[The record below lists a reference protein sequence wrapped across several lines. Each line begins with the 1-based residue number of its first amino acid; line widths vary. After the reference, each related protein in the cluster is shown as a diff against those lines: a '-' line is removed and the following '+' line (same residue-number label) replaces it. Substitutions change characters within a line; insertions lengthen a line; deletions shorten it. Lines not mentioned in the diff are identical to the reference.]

1 MRKLFALYI
10 LCMLMVSC
18 NSDTKKETHTNQVN
32 TTINKAFNS
41 KKNNW
46 NGKLDELFTQEMAAQ
61 ALGYSIADAKKE
73 YRQIFDN
80 PDTHDLSYIWEMGRE
95 KEMNIPHVGKMMMP
109 TDDRI
114 DLQWVKSTTLEDFKN
129 SYRTPTAEEL
139 KNAEKAMQE
148 RAAQLQKEGKLTPE
162 QAKMATNLGGTLG
175 SDVSYDEV
183 KNVGEYAVWNNKDKN
198 ISVFYKGLQFQLY
211 VDVGD
216 EATNK
221 SKAITLAQKI
231 INEKL

>member
-1 MRKLFALYI
+1 
-10 LCMLMVSC
+10 
-18 NSDTKKETHTNQVN
+18 
-32 TTINKAFNS
+32 
-41 KKNNW
+41 
-46 NGKLDELFTQEMAAQ
+46 
-61 ALGYSIADAKKE
+61 
-73 YRQIFDN
+73 
-80 PDTHDLSYIWEMGRE
+80 
-95 KEMNIPHVGKMMMP
+95 
-109 TDDRI
+109 
-114 DLQWVKSTTLEDFKN
+114 
-129 SYRTPTAEEL
+129 
-139 KNAEKAMQE
+139 
-148 RAAQLQKEGKLTPE
+148 
-162 QAKMATNLGGTLG
+162 